1 MNSFELFVE
10 KSARSYLQSVV
21 YIDDKIYRQVLNTDM
36 VVVGVPP
43 VRDPFSITQDKNNE
57 EPPAMADE
65 LIERNADNL
74 ELDDA
79 HPKQLME
86 SFAEMGIVC
95 ALYEPSRSTLV
106 NTDSTIF
113 NLCQKADIVVLDWD
127 LFGDGGAKV
136 SELIA
141 NLIKQ
146 STAVQPHHVRLCSI
160 YTNQPSLLLLA
171 TEMKRR
177 LEEYKCAEV
186 TLNEDKLQLGSGAT
200 TISILGKPGVPGRP
214 AAILDSYV
222 VAQRDL
228 AARLLQDF
236 CTMHRGLL
244 SGLALKGLSSIR
256 SNTKRLLD
264 KFSADLDGAF
274 LLHRAL
280 VKNDHEALEELPELL
295 AGELS
300 AILEDDLLNGLD
312 CGLLTNE
319 AIDLL
324 PLTPPNDGSEFSEAE
339 IRDKLKT
346 GEVPINNKK
355 AKETL
360 RRYSVM
366 VESSGH
372 TSSEKL
378 SLLFS
383 NRTQYLQVSPSLK
396 FGTVVKHKMN
406 VCDSWEYSICLMPIC
421 DSRHR
426 NRTPD
431 ADSMAYP
438 FWRLNRELSGSN
450 LAAFFVVDNDSHIS
464 LSVGGKIRDKLWLA
478 NVKLGEDGWARC
490 GSDALNY
497 EVTSPTGE
505 IHWVAQLK
513 PLHAQ
518 RIALHVGTEASRV
531 GVTES
536 EWLRLLLQK
545 SR

>member
-1 MNSFELFVE
+1 
-10 KSARSYLQSVV
+10 
-21 YIDDKIYRQVLNTDM
+21 
-36 VVVGVPP
+36 
-43 VRDPFSITQDKNNE
+43 
-57 EPPAMADE
+57 
-65 LIERNADNL
+65 
-74 ELDDA
+74 
-79 HPKQLME
+79 
-86 SFAEMGIVC
+86 
-95 ALYEPSRSTLV
+95 
-106 NTDSTIF
+106 
-113 NLCQKADIVVLDWD
+113 
-127 LFGDGGAKV
+127 
-136 SELIA
+136 
-141 NLIKQ
+141 
-146 STAVQPHHVRLCSI
+146 
-160 YTNQPSLLLLA
+160 
-171 TEMKRR
+171 
-177 LEEYKCAEV
+177 
-186 TLNEDKLQLGSGAT
+186 
-200 TISILGKPGVPGRP
+200 
-214 AAILDSYV
+214 
-222 VAQRDL
+222 
-228 AARLLQDF
+228 
-236 CTMHRGLL
+236 MHRGLL

-264 KFSADLDGAF
+264 KFSTDLDGAF

-280 VKNDHEALEELPELL
+280 VKSDHEALEELPELL

-312 CGLLTNE
+312 CDLLTNE

-346 GEVPINNKK
+346 GKVPINKK

-360 RRYSVM
+360 KRYGVM
-366 VESSGH
+366 VGSSGH

-383 NRTQYLQVSPSLK
+383 NRTQYLQVSPRLK

-450 LAAFFVVDNDSHIS
+450 LAAFFVEDNRLPIS

-497 EVTSPTGE
+497 EVTSATGE

-518 RIALHVGTEASRV
+518 RIALHVGSEASRV

-545 SR
+545 SQ